1 MSGRMNWRAAQLR
14 DRASMN
20 VKREQDVR
28 SQDRAAKWLETAER
42 RLDSAEPS
50 RHRTSPRRSR
60 PARQGHAKEQ
70 VD

>member
-42 RLDSAEPS
+42 RVRQRRILTASNSKPS
-50 RHRTSPRRSR
+50 NRSLKQYR
-60 PARQGHAKEQ
+60 DRGGSC
-70 VD
+70 